1 MIAEAQ
7 LSTAPTSPAQVLQ
20 ATSAAVRVSFTWF
33 GVRKTLTPTQKAQ
46 AAETFGAEGQYLSAS
61 KKLLDTALP
70 AFRAVTS
77 IRNRIVSYWRGMS
90 LPYPEPGI
98 RLIRQDRVETF
109 HEKMTELRRE
119 LAEAVGE
126 LDRQLP
132 LLRRAAQ
139 QRLGSLFDPADYP
152 TSLADLFAVEWD
164 FPSVEPPE
172 YLMQLNPA
180 LYEQERQ
187 RIVARFE
194 EAVRLAEQAFIEEL
208 SRLVSH
214 LVDRLSGDEDGR
226 PKTFRDSSVG
236 NLRQFF
242 EQFRS
247 LSVRSNPQLD
257 ELVAT
262 AQRAL
267 RGVQPQE
274 LRDVAALRQQLASRL
289 SQVKAG
295 LDELLVDQPRRRIIR
310 PHGREAAA

>member
-7 LSTAPTSPAQVLQ
+7 LSTAPASPAQVLQ
-20 ATSAAVRVSFTWF
+20 ATTAAVRVSFTWF

-180 LYEQERQ
+180 LYEQERR

>member
-1 MIAEAQ
+1 
-7 LSTAPTSPAQVLQ
+7 
-20 ATSAAVRVSFTWF
+20 VRVSFAWL
-33 GVRKTLTPTQKAQ
+33 GVRKTLTPDQKAQ
-46 AAETFGAEGQYLSAS
+46 AAETFGAEGQYLSAA
-61 KKLLDTALP
+61 KKLLDTGCP
-70 AFRAVTS
+70 AFRAVTAA
-77 IRNRIVSYWRGMS
+77 RNRIVSYWRGMS

>member
-33 GVRKTLTPTQKAQ
+33 GVRKTLTPTQQAQ
-46 AAETFGAEGQYLSAS
+46 ATETFGAEGHYLSAS

-70 AFRAVTS
+70 TFRAVTS

-180 LYEQERQ
+180 LYEQERR